1 MKKPYGIALGLLLA
15 VSTAVIGLEIANAQ
29 SGPSGPDYNTTT
41 NNPSAAVAQNAT
53 LAKSNSTSAN
63 STGTASSNTTATSAA
78 TNSSSSFAASGRIAS
93 ITFGTGPATST
104 TTTTSSANAS
114 GASNSTNLGL
124 TNGKPAVPS
133 TPTNATS
140 PTPTV
145 SNLNGTSAANATSGT
160 GASTTTSAA
169 TSASQAT
176 TTSTTASSQ
185 MPYILAGT
193 WNLSVSGGKVSNFV
207 ANFTMVHV
215 DGTERH
221 THTITNF
228 KPSNASAPITLN
240 TSGIT
245 MISGT
250 TDVML
255 NGTTKWTGVNTII
268 SLEKGNAMNI
278 VLSDK
283 ATDNHFKGQPIYGVI
298 DSTH

>member
-1 MKKPYGIALGLLLA
+1 
-15 VSTAVIGLEIANAQ
+15 
-29 SGPSGPDYNTTT
+29 
-41 NNPSAAVAQNAT
+41 
-53 LAKSNSTSAN
+53 
-63 STGTASSNTTATSAA
+63 
-78 TNSSSSFAASGRIAS
+78 
-93 ITFGTGPATST
+93 
-104 TTTTSSANAS
+104 
-114 GASNSTNLGL
+114 LGL

-145 SNLNGTSAANATSGT
+145 SNLNGTSAANATSSA
-160 GASTTTSAA
+160 GANTTTSAA
-169 TSASQAT
+169 TNSSSATSTSQAT
-176 TTSTTASSQ
+176 TTSTTAASQ

-193 WNLSVSGGKVSNFV
+193 WNLTVSGGKVSNFV

-228 KPSNASAPITLN
+228 KPGSASAPITLN
-240 TSGIT
+240 TSGMT

-255 NGTTKWTGVNTII
+255 NGNTKWTGVNTII

-283 ATDNHFKGQPIYGVI
+283 TTDNHFKGQPIYGVI